1 MRKFVVKKNYRMSY
15 KKQGYI
21 FFACQNY
28 DAMSARMKKKI
39 DRLCEEIGKDDSKAL
54 FEAMTGD
61 RSVER
66 IAARHFVNR
75 HKLYKMI
82 HEFYRKW

>member
-1 MRKFVVKKNYRMSY
+1 MSY

-28 DAMSARMKKKI
+28 SAMSPRMKKKI
-39 DRLCEEIGKDDSKAL
+39 DRLCEEIGKEDKDAL
-54 FEAMTGD
+54 FAAMTKEE
-61 RSVER
+61 SIEY
-66 IAARHFVNR
+66 IASRHHINCHR
-75 HKLYKMI
+75 LYRLV

>member
-1 MRKFVVKKNYRMSY
+1 MSY

-28 DAMSARMKKKI
+28 RTMSARMKKKI
-39 DRLCEEIGKDDSKAL
+39 DRLCSEIGKEDKDAL
-54 FEAMTGD
+54 FEAMTGEKT
-61 RSVER
+61 VEH
-66 IAARHFVNR
+66 IAARHHITCR
-75 HKLYKMI
+75 RLYLLV